1 MTSTGKFNRKV
12 TIQSSS
18 DAANGSGGYT
28 QTWSTVTD
36 VMAFATPIGG
46 SEGLTAG
53 TLQSS
58 QGWRIRMRY
67 RSLSVTNRL
76 LMEGKQLN
84 IVSVEDPTGQGR
96 EIVVFAEFQPS

>member
-1 MTSTGKFNRKV
+1 MTSAGKYNRKV

-18 DAANGSGGYT
+18 DAADGSGGFT

-36 VMAFATPIGG
+36 VWAFATPIGG

-67 RSLSVTNRL
+67 RTLGVTNRL

-84 IVSVEDPTGQGR
+84 IVSVEDLMGQGW
-96 EIVVFAEFQPS
+96 EIVVFVEF